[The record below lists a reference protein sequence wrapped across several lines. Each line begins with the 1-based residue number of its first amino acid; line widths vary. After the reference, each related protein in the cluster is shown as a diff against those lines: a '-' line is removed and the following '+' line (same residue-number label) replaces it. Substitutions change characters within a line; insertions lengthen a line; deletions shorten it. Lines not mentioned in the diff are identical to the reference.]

1 MNILVGG
8 IRALRP
14 MPRVR
19 AALVT
24 AFAGAVLAAMVAV
37 VGGARPGEVVAAE
50 TAGSPTTPATAAA
63 SGIPAGLKTAVVN
76 FSSVDGMLSA
86 EGVVEAVRQS
96 VVAAQVPGRI
106 LEVRVE
112 AGRMVARGEVLA
124 RIDDQEATQVVAASR
139 AQIARAEADY
149 ANARVSFD
157 RSKRLTEQ
165 KFLSPAALDRAQAD
179 LDAARAQLEAVKAT
193 AEQSVA
199 ARGHATI
206 TAPFAGVVSIQH
218 VQQGDMAQPGT
229 PLFTLHDP
237 SRLRVVASVPQAQL
251 KDVRAAGAA
260 QVELTALG
268 QTVKAASMQ
277 VMPAADLRSHT
288 TPVWLDLPAGLRDVA
303 PGMYARALFPV
314 GQARKL
320 VIPSAAVTYRSEVA
334 GAYVIDDKGELRFRQ
349 LRLGEAAGAGG
360 IEVLAGI
367 VAGEKVALD
376 PVAALANLKAAQA
389 RPAGR

>member
-1 MNILVGG
+1 MKILQGG

-14 MPRVR
+14 MPGVRVL
-19 AALVT
+19 LVA
-24 AFAGAVLAAMVAV
+24 AFAGVVLAAV
-37 VGGARPGEVVAAE
+37 VGGGARPGEVVAAE
-50 TAGSPTTPATAAA
+50 AAGSPASPATAAG
-63 SGIPAGLKTAVVN
+63 SGAPAGLKTAVVS
-76 FSSVDGMLSA
+76 FSSVEGALSA

-112 AGRMVARGEVLA
+112 AGRMVARGDVLA
-124 RIDDQEATQVVAASR
+124 RIDDREAAQVVAASR
-139 AQIARAEADY
+139 AQIARAEADF

-206 TAPFAGVVSIQH
+206 TAPFAGVVSIRH
-218 VQQGDMAQPGT
+218 VQQGDMAQPGM

-251 KDVRAAGAA
+251 REVRTAAAA
-260 QVELTALG
+260 QIEFTALG
-268 QTVKAASMQ
+268 QTVKVASMQ
-277 VMPAADLRSHT
+277 VMPSADLRSHT
-288 TPVWLDLPAGLRDVA
+288 TPVWLELPAGMRDVA
-303 PGMYARALFPV
+303 PGMYARALFAV
-314 GQARKL
+314 GQSRKL

-334 GAYVIDDKGELRFRQ
+334 GAYVMDEKGELRFRQ

-360 IEVLAGI
+360 IEVLAGV

-376 PVAALANLKAAQA
+376 PVGALAQMKAAQS